1 MIFLIFWTMGNILVN
16 VKKHGFNLEE
26 ELWIGLWVGYVTEL
40 LDTPWS
46 GCFAT
51 STAFFKTTKLV
62 EDNKK
67 SLQRY
72 RQRILFL
79 F

>member
-1 MIFLIFWTMGNILVN
+1 MGNILVN

-51 STAFFKTTKLV
+51 STAFFNTTKLV

>member
-1 MIFLIFWTMGNILVN
+1 MGNILVN